1 MQRAQPI
8 ILKNKLK
15 TKLMTKL
22 EQFKELFP
30 DMFMEIYNLG
40 YTHGVQHDELWTM
53 RNGKQISVD
62 TMDTDHLRNTLKM
75 IIRNNQKKVTKPKF
89 VVNGELASEDAFRAE
104 FCTCDDLGPC
114 DFCYN
119 ENWH

>member
-1 MQRAQPI
+1 M
-8 ILKNKLK
+8 
-15 TKLMTKL
+15 TKKL

-30 DMFMEIYNLG
+30 DLFMEVYNLG

-53 RNGKQISVD
+53 RNGTTISVD
-62 TMDTDHLRNTLKM
+62 TMDADHLRNTLKM

-89 VVNGELASEDAFRAE
+89 EVNGELASEDALRAE

-114 DFCYN
+114 NFCSESEYGHGY
-119 ENWH
+119 EKL